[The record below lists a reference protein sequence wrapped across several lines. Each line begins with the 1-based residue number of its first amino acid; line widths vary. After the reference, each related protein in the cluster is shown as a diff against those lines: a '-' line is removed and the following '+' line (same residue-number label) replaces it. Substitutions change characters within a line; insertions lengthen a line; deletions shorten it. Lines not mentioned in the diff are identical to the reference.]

1 MEGLVSG
8 NKRTYDEFR
17 SSIPSSVAPLFDNL
31 RSYCFTLGKNVV
43 EDIRMHRVVFSKSIK
58 FRSFADIEPQ
68 RDHVI
73 LKIKKDRKEPEKEI
87 QVKLNDSLDEVKKML
102 ADAYTNIH

>member
-17 SSIPSSVAPLFDNL
+17 STIQPNVVPLFDDL
-31 RSYCFTLGKNVV
+31 RNHCFALGNNVV
-43 EDIRMHRVVFSKSIK
+43 EDVRMHRVVFSKSIK

-73 LKIKKDRKEPEKEI
+73 VKIKKDRREPEKEI
-87 QVKLNDSLDEVKKML
+87 QVKIGESLDEVKKLL
-102 ADAYTNIH
+102 ADAYASIH